1 VSAVAEQ
8 LSRSQFDPLPK
19 KDCDKVEK
27 IKMPLRTVY
36 QLPRSSNVRSQSTG
50 NLISLE
56 VKFIYDQETDMIN
69 LKVTN
74 YSLSGVYPITR
85 KDFDETMIDC
95 LIEDRTL
102 AEDPNIKMYSDI
114 AMERLISEAAQ
125 TGLMLVIPDHKMDV
139 AGGCGVIYD
148 GGIPIASFREFSMTT
163 LDDPNSKS
171 RSMIYSVEV
180 PSVRVFTDTD
190 YDVRA
195 NISMKYVVM
204 DPTVTDSRPLYMYE
218 FSSITN
224 TFRQKTI
231 ENGKPLRSQTR
242 SLEIFNEI
250 DPEDLKTMIHLQR
263 YRAAQSS
270 EPTAVRFND
279 IFNMEDDLSE
289 VKVKSNSDSVEI
301 NINRFGSL
309 DLD

>member
-1 VSAVAEQ
+1 
-8 LSRSQFDPLPK
+8 
-19 KDCDKVEK
+19 
-27 IKMPLRTVY
+27 
-36 QLPRSSNVRSQSTG
+36 
-50 NLISLE
+50 
-56 VKFIYDQETDMIN
+56 
-69 LKVTN
+69 
-74 YSLSGVYPITR
+74 
-85 KDFDETMIDC
+85 MIDC

-102 AEDPNIKMYSDI
+102 AEDPNIKMYSDL

-125 TGLMLVIPDHKMDV
+125 TGLMLVIPDHKMDE